1 MGRVGSRSDKEAID
15 VPGITLSG
23 VCGGGII
30 EVSVI
35 GRLRSH

>member
-1 MGRVGSRSDKEAID
+1 VGRVGGRSDRGAID

-30 EVSVI
+30 EVKRD
-35 GRLRSH
+35 G